1 MLRYINYRMKV
12 TLQDSRV
19 LVGTFLA
26 FDRHMNIVL
35 GDTEEYRKIKS
46 KVATGREDKEEKRVI
61 GLIILR
67 GDSVIS
73 LTIEGPPP
81 AELSEKTATAGP
93 GVVKAVGRGLPV
105 APASSSLSGLTG
117 PARGLVGGPGVSMMQ
132 PQIIGQPM
140 GMGPPGMA
148 PGMPP
153 RGFPMPPPNM
163 MGMPPRGMPGMP
175 PGMGMGF
182 PPGPPGMGMGMG
194 FPPRGMPPGM
204 MPPPRGPPGGSE

>member
-1 MLRYINYRMKV
+1 MLRYINYRMKI

-46 KVATGREDKEEKRVI
+46 SVAGGRQDKEEKRTI

-81 AELSEKTATAGP
+81 PEQDDKVSMAGP

-105 APASSSLSGLTG
+105 APPNASAMGLGG
-117 PARGLVGGPGVSMMQ
+117 PARGIVGGPAMGMMQ
-132 PQIIGQPM
+132 PQIIGQPQNM
-140 GMGPPGMA
+140 PPRGLPGMPPGMPPGP

-153 RGFPMPPPNM
+153 RGLPGMPMPPGMHPGPGMPPGMPMPPGM
-163 MGMPPRGMPGMP
+163 MGMPPGMPGMP
-175 PGMGMGF
+175 P
-182 PPGPPGMGMGMG
+182 
-194 FPPRGMPPGM
+194 
-204 MPPPRGPPGGSE
+204 RGPPP